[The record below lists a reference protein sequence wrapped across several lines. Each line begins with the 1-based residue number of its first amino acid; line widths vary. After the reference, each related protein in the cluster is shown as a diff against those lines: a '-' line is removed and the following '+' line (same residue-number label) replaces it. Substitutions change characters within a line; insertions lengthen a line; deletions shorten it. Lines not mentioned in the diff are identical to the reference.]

1 MQRFITQLS
10 VAAVLLLAS
19 ASFAFAQRTTKS
31 YFGTYNGAPCTAQ
44 LVWHNW
50 AGLGPVDGSIK
61 LAGGA
66 TIPVSGNN
74 GQTGVLDLTA
84 NGKAIRLVRSSA
96 GRKTAWVSA
105 TLSLTEGAG
114 PTPTPSPSPS
124 PSPSLTFS
132 PVGTED
138 LLVDKTYTGTWKG
151 KPITSQIRWVPGD
164 TPTVLRRGYGK
175 VTLEDGTQVAIECWQ
190 PSADAMEVSFTPDKP
205 GGEVVKATKGVSGEG
220 ADAWESSS
228 LTLIEKK

>member
-1 MQRFITQLS
+1 MTHMA
-10 VAAVLLLAS
+10 VALLLLAS

-31 YFGTYNGAPCTAQ
+31 YSGTYNGAPCTAQ

-50 AGLGPVDGSIK
+50 RGLGPVDGRIK
-61 LAGGA
+61 LASGA
-66 TIPVSGNN
+66 TIPVSGENA
-74 GQTGVLDLTA
+74 QTGVLELTA
-84 NGKAIRLVRSSA
+84 NGTAIRLVRSSA

-124 PSPSLTFS
+124 PSPTPAPAPL
-132 PVGTED
+132 ED

-164 TPTVLRRGYGK
+164 TPAVLRRGYGK
-175 VTLEDGTQVAIECWQ
+175 LTLEDGTQVAIEAWQ
-190 PSADAMEVSFTPDKP
+190 PSDGAMEFSVTPNQV
-205 GGEVVKATKGVSGEG
+205 GGEVYKTTKAIRGEG
-220 ADAWESSS
+220 EAGWESSS

>member
-1 MQRFITQLS
+1 MTQLI
-10 VAAVLLLAS
+10 VALLLLAS

-31 YFGTYNGAPCTAQ
+31 YSGTYNGAPCTAQ

-50 AGLGPVDGSIK
+50 TGLGPVDGRIK
-61 LAGGA
+61 LASGA
-66 TIPVSGNN
+66 TIPVSGINS
-74 GQTGVLDLTA
+74 QTGVLELTA
-84 NGKAIRLVRSSA
+84 NGTAIRLVRSSA

-124 PSPSLTFS
+124 PSPTPAPG
-132 PVGTED
+132 PVED
-138 LLVDKTYTGTWKG
+138 LLVDQTYTGTWKG

-164 TPTVLRRGYGK
+164 TPAVLRRGYGK
-175 VTLEDGTQVAIECWQ
+175 LTLEDGTQVALEAWQ
-190 PSADAMEVSFTPDKP
+190 PSEDSMEFSVTPNQV
-205 GGEVVKATKGVSGEG
+205 GGEVYKTTKAKSGAGEAG
-220 ADAWESSS
+220 WESSS